1 MNLELSLVYFGY
13 TTVIF
18 ILKRS
23 PLLGSLRHRI
33 VNMCSIYFFNMGVH
47 YIVTNLYTLFSMQ
60 VGHNVMDSLYVE
72 RSINLKRNLQA
83 EKIEHP
89 YF

>member
-1 MNLELSLVYFGY
+1 
-13 TTVIF
+13 
-18 ILKRS
+18 
-23 PLLGSLRHRI
+23 
-33 VNMCSIYFFNMGVH
+33 MGVH

-83 EKIEHP
+83 EKIENGHHKVIEAKELCLKSP
-89 YF
+89 DISNWQADRFQG